1 MSTAA
6 NTVLPCKNHNN
17 PDWFT
22 DNETELINL
31 IEKRNFAIQGKMN
44 RVTRRTTENLRTIR
58 KQLKSTISR
67 AKNNWI
73 KQVCNNINRS
83 DTTRTGTHAYWD
95 SIKRLKR
102 GIDKPPP
109 PKQTMIKQNG
119 NICTSSEENAK
130 VFHNHFEKIYD
141 RAATFDP
148 SVLDLLDQ
156 HPVIP
161 NFDHILDDTY
171 EIRT

>member
-1 MSTAA
+1 MHI
-6 NTVLPCKNHNN
+6 LPFC
-17 PDWFT
+17 F
-22 DNETELINL
+22 I
-31 IEKRNFAIQGKMN
+31 I
-44 RVTRRTTENLRTIR
+44 
-58 KQLKSTISR
+58 
-67 AKNNWI
+67 
-73 KQVCNNINRS
+73 VCL
-83 DTTRTGTHAYWD
+83 GGGGL
-95 SIKRLKR
+95 SIPLFKRLKR